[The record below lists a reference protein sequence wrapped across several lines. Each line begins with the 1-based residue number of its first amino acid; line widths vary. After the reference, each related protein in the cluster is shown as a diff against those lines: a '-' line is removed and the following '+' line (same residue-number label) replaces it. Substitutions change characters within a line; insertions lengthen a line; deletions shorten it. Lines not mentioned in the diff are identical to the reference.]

1 MTYTPTTWV
10 NGTTPASAANMN
22 NIETG
27 ISGLDSSRLIKTGD
41 TMSGALGIS
50 MPGNTVNALTMTFPS
65 VPASNQS
72 IMYATVTADSSARFS
87 LSIRSDGYG
96 MLGLGSGTAA
106 SGYIYGTAS
115 GLRTDNDITTSTNV
129 NAANIVA
136 SGNLVCGTSSA
147 IFLGNLMICQAYFA
161 VRKNDGTKL
170 FECRANG
177 DFTISGVTLRTA
189 AGSSSGY
196 GTGGVF
202 DTFDI
207 AETYTTDMIYEAG
220 TVLEPQGDVYTLC
233 REDGSAF
240 AVVVSEGGG
249 VLLGPNEDDVNEV
262 AVPIALTGRVRV
274 STSEDIQSRQW
285 VTSTSDGKVRAIKKG
300 ETAFTLGYALHP
312 THNGKVGVFLRPCM
326 MTVKP

>member
-27 ISGLDSSRLIKTGD
+27 VATLDTGKLALSGG
-41 TMSGALGIS
+41 TMTGALTIGT
-50 MPGNTVNALTMTFPS
+50 NLTVNG
-65 VPASNQS
+65 ASNLQNINATS
-72 IMYATVTADSSARFS
+72 IGCNYIANSGSSNLQNINATT
-87 LSIRSDGYG
+87 INT
-96 MLGLGSGTAA
+96 SG
-106 SGYIYGTAS
+106 
-115 GLRTDNDITTSTNV
+115 DITTSTNV

-207 AETYTTDMIYEAG
+207 AETYPADMIYEAG

-233 REDGSAF
+233 TEDGSAF

-274 STSEDIQSRQW
+274 STSEDIAPRQW
-285 VTSTSDGKVRAIKKG
+285 VTATNDGKVRAIKKG

-312 THNGKVGVFLRPCM
+312 THDGKVGVFLRPCM